1 VIAKARL
8 FLAVAV
14 MGGASLLS
22 ACGSKQKSGPDTI
35 VVAGQRLQGQWRVTA
50 FTPEA
55 ALDPPLQGLLQA
67 ELGQMTV
74 TFTGSNYR
82 AVGPGIDINSRYQIQ
97 SAEGDFLNGTFYD
110 QTGVPYRISGQFDG
124 KLLRFH
130 AYDSTWR
137 GQGILE
143 RVN

>member
-1 VIAKARL
+1 MIANARF

-14 MGGASLLS
+14 IGGASLLS
-22 ACGSKQKSGPDTI
+22 ACGSKQKSGPDSI

-50 FTPEA
+50 FTPES

-74 TFTGSNYR
+74 TFTGSNYN
-82 AVGPGIDINSRYQIQ
+82 AVGPGMNITGRFQIQ
-97 SAEGDFLNGTFYD
+97 SAEGDFLNGTFFD
-110 QTGVPYRISGQFDG
+110 QTGVGYRTSGQFDG
-124 KLLRFH
+124 KLFRFH
-130 AYDSTWR
+130 AYDTPWR